1 MWNMCQ
7 ILSTCIN
14 ASDIISGKSPNI
26 LIFFFSEL
34 TLAMKRLHETLIVL
48 AARVQTLHT
57 SVQSQKEQYKNLRR
71 VYFKDDSNIFEQ
83 DADQTLTKKPNIY
96 SLRSLTGPTPFSE
109 TPGGTANLNVDGLAM
124 LAGSTVT
131 SIVTTT
137 SNPSKFHFRFCD
149 SYTIW

>member
-1 MWNMCQ
+1 
-7 ILSTCIN
+7 
-14 ASDIISGKSPNI
+14 
-26 LIFFFSEL
+26 
-34 TLAMKRLHETLIVL
+34 MKRLHETLIVL

-83 DADQTLTKKPNIY
+83 DAEQSLPKKQSIY

-109 TPGGTANLNVDGLAM
+109 TPGGAANLNVDGLAM
-124 LAGSTVT
+124 LTGSNVT

-137 SNPSKFHFRFCD
+137 SNPSK
-149 SYTIW
+149 

>member
-1 MWNMCQ
+1 MK
-7 ILSTCIN
+7 LLLGEY
-14 ASDIISGKSPNI
+14 DIVAL
-26 LIFFFSEL
+26 LIFFFIIEL

-57 SVQSQKEQYKNLRR
+57 AVQSQKEQYKNLRR

-83 DADQTLTKKPNIY
+83 DAEQTLPKKQSIY

-109 TPGGTANLNVDGLAM
+109 TPGGGANLNVDGLAM
-124 LAGSTVT
+124 LTGSNVT

-137 SNPSKFHFRFCD
+137 SNPSK
-149 SYTIW
+149 